1 MDIYIKKVNTFM
13 AVSISTIS
21 SDQIN
26 FTFFQNN
33 TKKRQANRTQNAD
46 FLLKPNLIFEFKRNL
61 SRDFKERFSQPSKET
76 VGLSH

>member
-1 MDIYIKKVNTFM
+1 M

-46 FLLKPNLIFEFKRNL
+46 FLLKPNLIFESKRNL